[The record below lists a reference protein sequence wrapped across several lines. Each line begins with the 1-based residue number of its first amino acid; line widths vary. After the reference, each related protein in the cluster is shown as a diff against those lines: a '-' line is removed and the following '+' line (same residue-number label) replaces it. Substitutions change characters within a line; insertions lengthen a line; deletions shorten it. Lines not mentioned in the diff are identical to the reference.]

1 MTDPKRP
8 NFLFIITDQ
17 HRADHLGCYGHPVLK
32 TPNID
37 QIADRGRLFEK
48 FYVACAV
55 CQPNRS
61 TLMTGRMPSL
71 HGVRSN
77 GIPLDKKQNTFV
89 DLMRVQGYRT
99 GLIGKS
105 HLMNMESREPFYE
118 RPESTGNKTP
128 VPDKFKT
135 AVPVDHDDDFY
146 QQEQPHNWSEKSDFQ
161 IQLPFYGFEH
171 VDLQTKHGDLVG
183 GDYLRWLE
191 EKHEN
196 SKTLKGPENSQE
208 HQYSAPQA
216 WRTSIPEE
224 LYPTSYVTKKTVS
237 FLEDFAQE
245 DQNQPLFLMLSYTDP
260 HHPFTPPGKYWD
272 MYDPKDMAVPASFY
286 SNVAPPP
293 NVAWAYGKREDGS
306 QVTTSQNLFAT
317 QNEDELRQ
325 SMALTCGMISMI
337 DDSVGQVLQKLEELG
352 LAENTVVIFT
362 SDHGDLLGDHQL
374 ILKGPIHYN
383 GLIRV
388 PFIWADPENEGKTG
402 KTSAVSGTLDIA
414 QTVLDRAG
422 LEPYYGIQGRSL
434 MPEIMGEEDTGPGAV
449 IIEQE
454 DQRKYFGLEPPL
466 RLRTLVTERYRMTIY
481 HGNDWGEIYDL
492 SNDPAEINN
501 LWGDK
506 ASQKLKADLLEIMS
520 RRQMALTDLG
530 PLPTRVA

>member
-1 MTDPKRP
+1 M
-8 NFLFIITDQ
+8 
-17 HRADHLGCYGHPVLK
+17 
-32 TPNID
+32 
-37 QIADRGRLFEK
+37 
-48 FYVACAV
+48 
-55 CQPNRS
+55 
-61 TLMTGRMPSL
+61 
-71 HGVRSN
+71 
-77 GIPLDKKQNTFV
+77 
-89 DLMRVQGYRT
+89 
-99 GLIGKS
+99 
-105 HLMNMESREPFYE
+105 
-118 RPESTGNKTP
+118 
-128 VPDKFKT
+128 
-135 AVPVDHDDDFY
+135 
-146 QQEQPHNWSEKSDFQ
+146 
-161 IQLPFYGFEH
+161 
-171 VDLQTKHGDLVG
+171 
-183 GDYLRWLE
+183 
-191 EKHEN
+191 
-196 SKTLKGPENSQE
+196 
-208 HQYSAPQA
+208 
-216 WRTSIPEE
+216 
-224 LYPTSYVTKKTVS
+224 
-237 FLEDFAQE
+237 
-245 DQNQPLFLMLSYTDP
+245 
-260 HHPFTPPGKYWD
+260 
-272 MYDPKDMAVPASFY
+272 
-286 SNVAPPP
+286 APPP

-337 DDSVGQVLQKLEELG
+337 DDSVGQILQKLEELG

-402 KTSAVSGTLDIA
+402 TTSAVSGTLDIA

-492 SNDPAEINN
+492 SEDPAEINN

-506 ASQKLKADLLEIMS
+506 ASQNLKADLLEIMS